1 MEKTSEHMKNE
12 QELSKLLHDTRE
24 KIFLDFV
31 PKSIAFFNIDY
42 KSFVHY
48 SDSDGPCMKVAYH
61 SNEMNKFIIYLLLNN
76 STMFL
81 YSYNL
86 LEHCDNE
93 AEIVYPITIE
103 NIEKAFMKHMELINE
118 QILNNLNEY

>member
-1 MEKTSEHMKNE
+1 MENE
-12 QELSKLLHDTRE
+12 QELSKLLHDARE

-61 SNEMNKFIIYLLLNN
+61 SNEMNSVIIYLLLDN

-81 YSYNL
+81 YSYDSF
-86 LEHCDNE
+86 EQCDNE
-93 AEIVYPITIE
+93 AEIIFPITLE
-103 NIEKAFMKHMELINE
+103 NIEKAFMKHMKLINE
-118 QILNNLNEY
+118 QILENLNAY